1 MFPTSQNWKHP
12 TWERVTGFFSSNS
25 TLSLLSFPVIC
36 WHDAA
41 SRVQFWVYLARAVS
55 QSHSREEQRWGSS
68 FPHLPCSCIFAF
80 AAPHHFSNCS
90 VLAALLLLTLL
101 ISYSSCFSLWSFPAA
116 TDEAWKYSQWIN
128 WEANYTGGSPQPSH
142 MFAALLMPLVLSDSP
157 GSLWKRLN
165 ACFSLPQSVGVN

>member
-1 MFPTSQNWKHP
+1 MRTCF
-12 TWERVTGFFSSNS
+12 RVFFFKQHFELVEFSCDLLTRCCLQGPVLGVFSS
-25 TLSLLSFPVIC
+25 C
-36 WHDAA
+36 
-41 SRVQFWVYLARAVS
+41 S
-55 QSHSREEQRWGSS
+55 QSESQQRGTEWGSS

-128 WEANYTGGSPQPSH
+128 WEANYTGGSPRPSH

>member
-128 WEANYTGGSPQPSH
+128 WEAFPH
-142 MFAALLMPLVLSDSP
+142 VCCFADAP
-157 GSLWKRLN
+157 GSQWLPRK
-165 ACFSLPQSVGVN
+165 SLKEAECVFFTSTISRC